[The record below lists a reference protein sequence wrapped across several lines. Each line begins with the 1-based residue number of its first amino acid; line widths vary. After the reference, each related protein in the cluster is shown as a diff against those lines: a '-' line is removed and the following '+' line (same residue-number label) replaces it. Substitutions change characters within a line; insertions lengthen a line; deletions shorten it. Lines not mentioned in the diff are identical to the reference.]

1 MPGNPELFYWLLA
14 PTYYERAPCCVY
26 DCNMIANA
34 QQPLLSIQG
43 FHFSFM
49 RIRWLHNNS
58 AVQAELTFVQY
69 LIKSLKLSPGSQA
82 KECIHFAISYLFKS
96 NHIVFLKTNDINKPP
111 SISFPIKQGKSNKLN
126 KFFKFYFSLEFYP
139 LFRSQLYAFEDE
151 NTFEDKIQFWW
162 CFEGEGQG

>member
-1 MPGNPELFYWLLA
+1 M
-14 PTYYERAPCCVY
+14 
-26 DCNMIANA
+26 
-34 QQPLLSIQG
+34 
-43 FHFSFM
+43 
-49 RIRWLHNNS
+49 HNNS

-139 LFRSQLYAFEDE
+139 LPGVSFMPLKMKTHLTTKYNFDDVSRARAKSGWDQENVNISNTLYYAINLFLCLFGRNSFSMTSEIFVPFLELLPDR
-151 NTFEDKIQFWW
+151 
-162 CFEGEGQG
+162 